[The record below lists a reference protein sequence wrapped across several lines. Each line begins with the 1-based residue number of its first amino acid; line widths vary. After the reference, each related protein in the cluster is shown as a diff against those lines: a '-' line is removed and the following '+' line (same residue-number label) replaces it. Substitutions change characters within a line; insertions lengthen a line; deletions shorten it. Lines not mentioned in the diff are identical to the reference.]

1 MFHLRMAGAE
11 RHRII
16 VPWSAMAL
24 RHDEPG
30 WIDTRD
36 RITVAL
42 ICCGLLSAFLVDMAI
57 LYFSM
62 FRP

>member
-1 MFHLRMAGAE
+1 MFHISMAGP
-11 RHRII
+11 HRPHLHA
-16 VPWSAMAL
+16 PWRAVAARQDDPSGVDA
-24 RHDEPG
+24 
-30 WIDTRD
+30 RD

-42 ICCGLLSAFLVDMAI
+42 ICGGLLSAFVIDMAI